1 MFDGIGCLEG
11 TYQIKI
17 DPTISPV
24 VHPPRKIPFTQREK
38 VKEELDRMEKLG
50 VIRKAEEPTE
60 WVSSLVV
67 VEKPN
72 GNVRLC
78 LDPRDLNK
86 AIQREHYP
94 MKTVEEVAAELSG
107 AKVFSVLDLHLAFG
121 ILSLTRKVQN
131 C

>member
-17 DPTISPV
+17 DPTVSPV
-24 VHPPRKIPFTQREK
+24 VHPPRKIPFTQKEK
-38 VKEELDRMEKLG
+38 VKEELDGMEKLG

-60 WVSSLVV
+60 WVSFLVV

-72 GNVRLC
+72 DKVRLC

-94 MKTVEEVAAELSG
+94 MKTVEEVAAE
-107 AKVFSVLDLHLAFG
+107 
-121 ILSLTRKVQN
+121 
-131 C
+131 